1 MNDSKKLKWLLIGG
15 ITLFILV
22 IVGISVG
29 NIIWNNIYSATFN
42 FMVAPA
48 DSKISANDELMKN
61 GMNKMKPGEY
71 EITISHDGF
80 EPETRS
86 VILEKGSIEDV
97 FAILNPNDPSTMDWY
112 DMHEEDAAIAS
123 GVVGQEFAEA
133 ATEMAEK
140 YTIVEDLPVY
150 NYSYILGYGT
160 CADDGGPDFCVV
172 IRAEFGY
179 RDEAVKYLQDTGKD
193 LGKYYVEIAEY
204 SSPFNKYD
212 FNVPDGLTFEGNEN
226 VELNTQVLETESEQ
240 IYAAVNSQISNL
252 SNIYDM
258 AIISGVKCYGGGK
271 YCGVKVS
278 IYDEELYDKAETEG
292 EIDPKDTLHDTYRM
306 IIAKIDGNWRVVTG
320 LKFLLDYESNPK
332 LSEDLI
338 RLINEF

>member
-1 MNDSKKLKWLLIGG
+1 MGNRRIRWLLIGG
-15 ITLFILV
+15 IVSFILI
-22 IVGISVG
+22 IVAISVG
-29 NIIWNNIYSATFN
+29 NIIYGNMYSATLYLL
-42 FMVAPA
+42 VAPS
-48 DSKISANDELMKN
+48 DSKILMN
-61 GMNKMKPGEY
+61 GEPITNGERKIKPGNY
-71 EITISHDGF
+71 EIEISREGF
-80 EPETRS
+80 DTETKS
-86 VILEKGSIEDV
+86 ILVESGELDEV
-97 FAILNPNDPSTMDWY
+97 FIALTSNDPSTADWY
-112 DMHEEDAAIAS
+112 DTHEEDA
-123 GVVGQEFAEA
+123 GVVEAILNQEYSEA
-133 ATEMAEK
+133 AEKMEEK
-140 YTIVEDLPVY
+140 YDIVDDLPVY

-212 FNVPDGLTFEGNEN
+212 FNVPDGLTFGENEN

-278 IYDEELYDKAETEG
+278 VYDEELYDKAEAEG

-306 IIAKIDGNWRVVTG
+306 IAAKINGN
-320 LKFLLDYESNPK
+320 
-332 LSEDLI
+332 
-338 RLINEF
+338 